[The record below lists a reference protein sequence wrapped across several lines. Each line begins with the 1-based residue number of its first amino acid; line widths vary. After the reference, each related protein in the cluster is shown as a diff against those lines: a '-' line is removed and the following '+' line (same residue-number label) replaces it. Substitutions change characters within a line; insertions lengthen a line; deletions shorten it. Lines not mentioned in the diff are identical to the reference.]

1 MSEPRSYSQ
10 AEFRRIAARILGR
23 KLVIPVR
30 VPIWML
36 YVVSAVAEK
45 IGVMRSKPSTLNR
58 DKFRIMRQRNW
69 NCSVDEAVAD
79 FGFAPRYDLAAG
91 LTETV
96 AAYRESLREGAGK

>member
-1 MSEPRSYSQ
+1 M
-10 AEFRRIAARILGR
+10 RRQCSTLLHRTPILGP